1 MFWLVTVSCSKFSR
15 ELSLKVNDIMSPVS
29 PVSKCGWSATKKS
42 KCDQLQS
49 ARVARKNCSEPAS
62 ESGTSPV
69 PVVASSSSTLSVSAP
84 EEVRSVILLY
94 GDSYLYGID

>member
-1 MFWLVTVSCSKFSR
+1 MPLFWLVTVSCSKFSR
-15 ELSLKVNDIMSPVS
+15 KLSLKVNDIMSPVS
-29 PVSKCGWSATKKS
+29 PVSKCGRSATKKR

-69 PVVASSSSTLSVSAP
+69 PVVASSSSTLLAP

-94 GDSYLYGID
+94 GDSYLYEID

>member
-15 ELSLKVNDIMSPVS
+15 ELSLKVNDIMSSVS
-29 PVSKCGWSATKKS
+29 PVSKCGRSATKKR

-62 ESGTSPV
+62 ESGGGFEFVHAVSV
-69 PVVASSSSTLSVSAP
+69 RGSTFRYTIVWK
-84 EEVRSVILLY
+84 
-94 GDSYLYGID
+94 